1 MAVPKKK
8 TSKGRTSRRHKKY
21 LEKQR
26 TKIGN
31 GIVLADCSQCG
42 ERCKVHYVCEACGYY
57 KGEQVIDK
65 VSKALD
71 KIKTIKA

>member
-8 TSKGRTSRRHKKY
+8 TSKGRTTRRHKTY
-21 LEKQR
+21 LKKQR
-26 TKIGN
+26 TKIAN
-31 GIVLADCSQCG
+31 TVVLTDCSQCG
-42 ERCKVHYVCEACGYY
+42 EKRRVHHVCDSCGYY
-57 KGEQVIDK
+57 RGVQVIDK